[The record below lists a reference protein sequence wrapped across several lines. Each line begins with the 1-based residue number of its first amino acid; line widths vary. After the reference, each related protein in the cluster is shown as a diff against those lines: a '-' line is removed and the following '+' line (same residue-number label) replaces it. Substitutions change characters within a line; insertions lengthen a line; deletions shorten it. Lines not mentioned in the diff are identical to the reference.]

1 MAYVQMG
8 MIQVAVGFVTYFMI
22 MAKNGFL
29 PSCLFDLMRK
39 SWESKYANN
48 LQNSFGQEGVCISP
62 FI

>member
-1 MAYVQMG
+1 MAYIQIG

-29 PSCLFDLMRK
+29 PYLVDLRK
-39 SWESKYANN
+39 SWESKDANN
-48 LQNSFGQEGVCISP
+48 LQNSYGQEWVRIFP